1 MSKIEGAISTQI
13 ADIAR
18 PPQSASDKR
27 IQSDV
32 ARLQR
37 IDAEPDGSYVP
48 NEDIRTIAQQVKR
61 VVEAAS
67 GKELAF
73 IIDDHSAELF
83 MQVTNR
89 NTGELIRQ
97 IPSKELRTIHA
108 RINEMIG
115 LLFDK
120 TA

>member
-18 PPQSASDKR
+18 PPQTASDR
-27 IQSDV
+27 RLQSDA

-37 IDAEPDGSYVP
+37 LDAEPD
-48 NEDIRTIAQQVKR
+48 DLAQQVKR

-73 IIDDHSAELF
+73 IIDDHSEELF

-89 NTGELIRQ
+89 NTGEVIRQ

-115 LLFDK
+115 LFFDK